1 MAKTKPVSS
10 QWSRAS
16 GGSGAPFWTLNACG
30 LDPANFQ
37 ATQGEEMYADRL
49 VVGSDL
55 RPLAKAAICHGSW
68 NGNDGETPDEEWPD
82 MVSPC
87 ISGLSVRRK
96 LKKSATAPTPRSGR
110 PTASASL
117 APLSSLSSSPAAC
130 LHPSALSMASTSRT
144 GSRRNILEHSDGES
158 DAAAIYRAD
167 C

>member
-96 LKKSATAPTPRSGR
+96 LKTKCDRAGTQIWQTNGFRLACATIFTLFFAGRMFAPKCIIDGVNIQDWLTEKYLGAFGR
-110 PTASASL
+110 
-117 APLSSLSSSPAAC
+117 
-130 LHPSALSMASTSRT
+130 
-144 GSRRNILEHSDGES
+144 
-158 DAAAIYRAD
+158 
-167 C
+167 